1 MTPKSY
7 GKPIATYRE
16 WRGDKAFLEAAYR
29 KYEFPVNT
37 QKVESRGGDGRAES
51 R

>member
-7 GKPIATYRE
+7 GKPIATYRD
-16 WRGDKAFLEAAYR
+16 WRGDRAFREAAYR
-29 KYEFPVNT
+29 KYEFPVHT
-37 QKVESRGGDGRAES
+37 QKVESRGKGERAEG